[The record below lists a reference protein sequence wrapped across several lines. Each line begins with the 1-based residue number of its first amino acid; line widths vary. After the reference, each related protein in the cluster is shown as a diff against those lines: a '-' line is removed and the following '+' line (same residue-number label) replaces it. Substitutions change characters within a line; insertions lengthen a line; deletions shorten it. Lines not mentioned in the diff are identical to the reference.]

1 MVGHSTKREN
11 SSAPSQG
18 VLRQPILGNQFLFEV
33 IDLATEVTPTAKL
46 QKNSTCENK
55 TEGAQ
60 RRSSTK
66 RALFSDQLSE
76 LDDEI
81 TSLI

>member
-46 QKNSTCENK
+46 QKTALVKIKLKELSEDLQQRELCFLTNSL
-55 TEGAQ
+55 
-60 RRSSTK
+60 SSTMK
-66 RALFSDQLSE
+66 
-76 LDDEI
+76 
-81 TSLI
+81 

>member
-46 QKNSTCENK
+46 QKTALVKIKLKELSEDLQQRELCFLTNSL
-55 TEGAQ
+55 
-60 RRSSTK
+60 SSTMNEQ
-66 RALFSDQLSE
+66 A
-76 LDDEI
+76 
-81 TSLI
+81 